1 MVLNNTA
8 RSVSPKLSNPLP
20 HHIASVASLGCP
32 VFPSSFQ
39 KGAYHLKWGEAVRD
53 SWVRTKWELSGGFP
67 TRFFQFQNIRSFAK
81 GFSLLPLSTHCPLSS
96 RQQPCHCLYTA
107 SHMWAWAA
115 HDCGILL
122 VPPYS
127 TVVLVCPMGSIRICQ
142 CASAGPIGS
151 LWGSESGWLQTRIF
165 QLMFTL
171 SK

>member
-1 MVLNNTA
+1 MNNIA

-32 VFPSSFQ
+32 VFPSSFW
-39 KGAYHLKWGEAVRD
+39 KGTYHLKWGEEV
-53 SWVRTKWELSGGFP
+53 
-67 TRFFQFQNIRSFAK
+67 QNIWSFAK

-96 RQQPCHCLYTA
+96 GQQPCHCLYTA

-127 TVVLVCPMGSIRICQ
+127 TVVLVCPRGIIRICQ

-151 LWGSESGWLQTRIF
+151 LWGSESGWLQTRVF